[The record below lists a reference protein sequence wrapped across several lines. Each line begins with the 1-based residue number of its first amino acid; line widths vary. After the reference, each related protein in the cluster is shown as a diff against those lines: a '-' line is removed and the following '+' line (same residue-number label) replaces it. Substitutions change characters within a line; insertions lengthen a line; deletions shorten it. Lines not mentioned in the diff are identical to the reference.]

1 MKKSVLFL
9 ATAAIFAACTN
20 DSVRENIAEDQVEIG
35 FSTYIQKPVASKAD
49 NSNATEVNSLSN
61 YHTTFVVNGY
71 KNVAGNDV
79 QVFADQLVTFAD
91 SKWGYSPVSYW
102 DKSAAHYSFYA
113 AAPQTTSWTF
123 NNNTK
128 GKYYSISGFT
138 LIGNSLEL
146 TANDDF
152 SASASFSGVDTD
164 LMIATDIDNHTDF
177 TETAVN
183 FTFNH
188 ILSRLNISIAKA
200 SDLSAAKVTLQSLT
214 INKMK
219 NVGDFDESKVSGTD
233 LSNGTVE
240 RWTASGS
247 ATISNASDATD
258 LTVTEVKQWI
268 YQGLVIPQTV
278 EVEAINLDGTKSDG
292 EVVAKPYLTIN
303 YSISTTSGTVTNT
316 QEYSYNYNLA
326 DLFNG
331 DGTGNIDFCEG
342 WQNNLNITIGAGIP
356 IKFDAKVYDW
366 ATKVDGSYQVKP

>member
-49 NSNATEVNSLSN
+49 NSTADNLNDLEA
-61 YHTTFVVNGY
+61 YHKNFVVNGF
-71 KNVAGNDV
+71 KTVATKET
-79 QVFADQLVTFAD
+79 QVFANQLVTYAD

-102 DKSAAHYSFYA
+102 DKSASKYSFYA
-113 AAPQTTSWTF
+113 AAPQTASWTF

-138 LIGNSLEL
+138 LIGNSLAL
-146 TANDDF
+146 TANVDF

-200 SDLSAAKVTLQSLT
+200 SDLSAATVTLQSLT

-258 LTVTEVKQWI
+258 LTVTEGKQWI

>member
-1 MKKSVLFL
+1 MNKDIVSKLKDTPEQKLVVGPLVEQLINGGWSLGQI
-9 ATAAIFAACTN
+9 IFGKNEWKIPQTP
-20 DSVRENIAEDQVEIG
+20 SE
-35 FSTYIQKPVASKAD
+35 ASKREKGVSFDYYPVDIAVFD
-49 NSNATEVNSLSN
+49 SIANCGDYRHILFIIECKQPKIDVGLQQLETYLSLEPHAKLGIWANNSDISSETL
-61 YHTTFVVNGY
+61 FVY
-71 KNVAGNDV
+71 KNEKGIHFPKHKKISDLPIVG
-79 QVFADQLVTFAD
+79 
-91 SKWGYSPVSYW
+91 SP
-102 DKSAAHYSFYA
+102 
-113 AAPQTTSWTF
+113 
-123 NNNTK
+123 
-128 GKYYSISGFT
+128 
-138 LIGNSLEL
+138 L
-146 TANDDF
+146 TP
-152 SASASFSGVDTD
+152 AS
-164 LMIATDIDNHTDF
+164 
-177 TETAVN
+177 VN

-258 LTVTEVKQWI
+258 LTVTEGKQWI

>member
-49 NSNATEVNSLSN
+49 NSTATALKGLEA
-61 YHTTFVVNGY
+61 YHDNFVVNGF
-71 KNVAGNDV
+71 KTVATTETP
-79 QVFADQLVTFAD
+79 VFANQLVTYAD

-102 DKSAAHYSFYA
+102 DKSASKYSFYA
-113 AAPQTTSWTF
+113 AAPQTASWTF

-138 LIGNSLEL
+138 LTGNSLAL

-200 SDLSAAKVTLQSLT
+200 SDLSAATVKLQSLT

-219 NVGDFDESKVSGTD
+219 NEGDFDESKVSGTD
-233 LSNGTVE
+233 LSNGTVG

-258 LTVTEVKQWI
+258 LPVTEDKQWI

-292 EVVAKPYLTIN
+292 EVAKPYLTIN
-303 YSISTTSGTVTNT
+303 YSISTTSGAVTNT